1 MNKKTQRTF
10 RLIAEVLSE
19 ETGQSIDKIPWQAI
33 IPQDIKVKKK
43 LAERLT
49 VVLRNAVLNSRHKT
63 AGELTKS
70 IISLKEN
77 LQT

>member
-19 ETGQSIDKIPWQAI
+19 ETDQSIDKVPWCAI

-49 VVLRNAVLNSRHKT
+49 AELRNAVLNSNHGT
-63 AGELTKS
+63 AGELTRS
-70 IISLKEN
+70 IVSLREK
-77 LQT
+77 LYF